1 METVEYSFVPKSS
14 PNFQEEATR
23 LQRKHHVFMPER
35 ETTYPE
41 KPRIEQALPMDTLI
55 GMSRSYFAQ
64 AFASLLS
71 ELVTS
76 FPYLPHLVSQR
87 GLIHCIFV
95 EVFTGIICNG
105 PERMRMAFDVP
116 PHDGR
121 WKFAVK
127 PTVVENVV
135 GPASSDE
142 DGFVEAEEEEEVKEE
157 EEEDDE
163 NEEHNHKQDSL
174 GPSRKKQK
182 TSKFGMDMEELHK
195 VFEEWQRQ
203 REANTESIMEA
214 KPAALPNPKPHPPP
228 PKRDQS
234 KPKFL
239 PKSSIKPSPVARM
252 PGQSSEEEEWGAEE
266 GEDGSPG
273 EEDEESEFADAGYV
287 LDKSGQL
294 VDSQS
299 EDGNQAGQLVDS
311 QSEDENQAS
320 SSDEEIAPSAGAAG
334 RAQRA
339 SRREERKKHGGEE
352 STEAS
357 KKETKQRAPGA
368 KAKTKK
374 ARSSKKNSTE
384 VAKYLNAVSAPP
396 GTSMSALTMD
406 SGVKYQS
413 PSKHGWVINFENDN
427 TSVGK
432 VKKSSRESPTKG
444 GGKSGDKFDK
454 SSTKAPSVV
463 DLCAES
469 DDSTE
474 AIEVQHVV
482 TTRGGN
488 FIPREEIPKEEE
500 EEDGCRM

>member
-1 METVEYSFVPKSS
+1 MVEK
-14 PNFQEEATR
+14 
-23 LQRKHHVFMPER
+23 
-35 ETTYPE
+35 
-41 KPRIEQALPMDTLI
+41 
-55 GMSRSYFAQ
+55 
-64 AFASLLS
+64 
-71 ELVTS
+71 
-76 FPYLPHLVSQR
+76 
-87 GLIHCIFV
+87 
-95 EVFTGIICNG
+95 
-105 PERMRMAFDVP
+105 
-116 PHDGR
+116 
-121 WKFAVK
+121 
-127 PTVVENVV
+127 VV

-142 DGFVEAEEEEEVKEE
+142 DGFVEDEEEEEVKEE
-157 EEEDDE
+157 EEDDDDE
-163 NEEHNHKQDSL
+163 KEEHNHKQDSL

-214 KPAALPNPKPHPPP
+214 KPAAHPNPKPHPLP

-311 QSEDENQAS
+311 QSEDEKQAS

-339 SRREERKKHGGEE
+339 SHREERKKHGGEE

-396 GTSMSALTMD
+396 GTPMSALTMD

-413 PSKHGWVINFENDN
+413 PSKHGWAINFENDN

-444 GGKSGDKFDK
+444 VISRVISLTSPLPRHPQWWIFVLKLMTPLKPLKYSTWSLPGGETSFLVRN
-454 SSTKAPSVV
+454 P
-463 DLCAES
+463 L
-469 DDSTE
+469 
-474 AIEVQHVV
+474 
-482 TTRGGN
+482 RGGRGGWLQN
-488 FIPREEIPKEEE
+488 VDVWLRWT
-500 EEDGCRM
+500 DGQLHHRTALN